1 MTNRA
6 ARSSRSTARR
16 EFPSGCAA
24 AIHDSAASLT
34 APGVGAI
41 VSAMTTIAA
50 VPPHNLE
57 AERSVLGAI
66 LLTGQQALEP
76 IALEE
81 HLQPEHFYREQHAL
95 VYTAMLALHQRHEPI
110 DTLTVADQLIWRDV
124 CQGLRHEFPAFSLVW
139 WSVGVWSAGLVAV
152 RRGCARRG
160 SD

>member
-1 MTNRA
+1 
-6 ARSSRSTARR
+6 
-16 EFPSGCAA
+16 
-24 AIHDSAASLT
+24 
-34 APGVGAI
+34 
-41 VSAMTTIAA
+41 MTTITP

-81 HLQPEHFYREQHAL
+81 HLHPEHFYREQHAL
-95 VYTAMLALHQRHEPI
+95 VYTAMLALQQRHEPI